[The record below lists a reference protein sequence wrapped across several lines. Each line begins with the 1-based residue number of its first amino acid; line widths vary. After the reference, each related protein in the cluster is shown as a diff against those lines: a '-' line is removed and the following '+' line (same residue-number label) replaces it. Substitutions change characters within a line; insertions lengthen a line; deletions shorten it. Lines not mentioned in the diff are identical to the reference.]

1 MTQFKK
7 RSKEKE
13 LIDLGQD
20 YYTPQE
26 YTQSLRTLFKIN
38 RLMGIFKH
46 TVRLLKRF
54 AADSLLVDVGCGG
67 GLFLLNLGTYYPNMQ
82 LLGLDVSKEAIQL
95 AQDELKNCQQ
105 LNRTVSIEFQLQQQP
120 KLELTPNSVDI
131 LLINL
136 VCHHLEDEELAHF
149 LLNAHST
156 VRHAVIINDLHR
168 TFFAYW
174 GYKIIS
180 PLLFKNRL
188 ITHDGLISI
197 QKGFT
202 RKELKTLL
210 KQANINNYRIKWHF
224 PFWWSILILK
234 E

>member
-1 MTQFKK
+1 MTQLTK

-20 YYTPQE
+20 FYTPQE
-26 YTQSLRTLFKIN
+26 YTQSLKKLFKIN
-38 RLMGIFKH
+38 QLMGIFRH
-46 TVRLLKRF
+46 TVHLLKQF
-54 AADSLLVDVGCGG
+54 SPNTALVDVGCGG
-67 GLFLLNLGTYYPNMQ
+67 GLFLLNLGKYYPNMR

-95 AQDELKNCQQ
+95 AQEELKNWQQ
-105 LNRTVSIEFQLQQQP
+105 SDGTHFIEFQFQQQP
-120 KLELTPNSVDI
+120 ELELKSNSVDI
-131 LLINL
+131 ILLNL
-136 VCHHLEDEELAHF
+136 VCHHLDDEVLVPF
-149 LLNAHST
+149 LLNANNM
-156 VRHAVIINDLHR
+156 VRRAIIINDLQR
-168 TFFAYW
+168 NFFAYW
-174 GYKIIS
+174 FYKIIS
-180 PLLFKNRL
+180 PIFFNNRL

-210 KQANINNYRIKWHF
+210 RQAKINNYRIKWHF

>member
-1 MTQFKK
+1 MTQFTK

-20 YYTPQE
+20 YYTPEE
-26 YTQSLRTLFKIN
+26 YTQSLKKLFKIN
-38 RLMGIFKH
+38 QLMGVFKNTIH
-46 TVRLLKRF
+46 LLKQF
-54 AADSLLVDVGCGG
+54 APNAVLVDVGCGG
-67 GLFLLNLGTYYPNMQ
+67 GLFLLNLGIYYPNMS
-82 LLGLDVSKEAIQL
+82 LLGIDVSKEAIQL
-95 AQDELKNCQQ
+95 AQDELQNWQQ
-105 LNRTVSIEFQLQQQP
+105 LNGNVFIEFQLQQQHE
-120 KLELTPNSVDI
+120 LELASKSVDI
-131 LLINL
+131 ILLNL
-136 VCHHLEDEELAHF
+136 VCHHLDDEELTHF
-149 LLNAHST
+149 LIKAKNA

-168 TFFAYW
+168 NFFAYW
-174 GYKIIS
+174 FYKIVS
-180 PLLFKNRL
+180 PLLFNNRL

-202 RKELKTLL
+202 RKELKILL